1 MDSSSCLLHCGSIA
15 QTCRNSGRELSC
27 RLLVFLGVATLSRV
41 DLQRSDKGWGR
52 PGRLSP
58 ADQIWMIITHNNPW
72 FHDQSM
78 ISPWSVHEVMPC
90 DAHLIRGDAHPRG
103 TDAQGFDSWR
113 VMTSHIFA
121 AKLCVLIFVYFC
133 CAGLSQVDQPDYQSD
148 SQGSF
153 LFAFFWHLHSRS
165 VEWCWEMLCAVEA
178 IAVHL
183 AWKLQEIISAVQ
195 SGLLGVALDGVP
207 KRGAELAELAELWRM
222 SFKVEVSA
230 FSQVWTEHF
239 VLNRASVPGRCKLG
253 WHWSQLLMTRP
264 EYDRE
269 PYGAS

>member
-1 MDSSSCLLHCGSIA
+1 MIPWWSDAMWCPSDPRWRPSSWYWC
-15 QTCRNSGRELSC
+15 
-27 RLLVFLGVATLSRV
+27 
-41 DLQRSDKGWGR
+41 
-52 PGRLSP
+52 
-58 ADQIWMIITHNNPW
+58 
-72 FHDQSM
+72 
-78 ISPWSVHEVMPC
+78 
-90 DAHLIRGDAHPRG
+90 PR
-103 TDAQGFDSWR
+103 QCFDSWTSHGESI
-113 VMTSHIFA
+113 TSHIFA
-121 AKLCVLIFVYFC
+121 AKLCVLIFVYF

-153 LFAFFWHLHSRS
+153 LFAFFFLHLPSRS

-207 KRGAELAELAELWRM
+207 KRGAELAELEELWRI
-222 SFKVEVSA
+222 SFKVEVSWSISI
-230 FSQVWTEHF
+230 SQVWTEHF